1 MPVSF
6 LAFRTYEVAMELAR
20 RLPIGTRIQAVLAG
34 VDIQGLAIW
43 LLGFLL
49 VVYLG
54 LSDGGYDPL
63 VQGQIGIAIWWGLL
77 LGLAVG
83 ALPVRAI
90 PRPAQVALGAFAIYV
105 AWVGLSAIWSSSPDR
120 SLEDLARVTTYL
132 GVFALAMTLRGSKAV
147 RRMVGAVGSAIVV
160 IAIVGLASRL
170 HPSWFPGADE
180 TVSLLSATR
189 SRLAYPI
196 GYWNGLAALV
206 GVGLPLVLYLAT
218 SSKRMSVQV
227 VGAAAMPLMM
237 LTLYFTFSRGGVL
250 AAAVGM
256 AAFMA
261 LSTERIRRAATLII
275 AGIGATILILAAH
288 QRSALEEGTSNG
300 LARHQGDE
308 ILAMAIVV
316 CAGVGLIQA
325 SLVLYLRHRP
335 LPAWATPSR
344 ATSRSFLAV
353 GLTLALVLVV
363 AFIASGRASHGW
375 NEFKDSGGTGNST
388 SRLESVSSNGRVPY
402 WEVAIDEFNAHPLI
416 GGGSGSYEDWWA
428 KNRGE
433 KGGFVQDAHSLYVE
447 TLAELGIVGE
457 GLLMAF
463 LLPIFY
469 FSFRAY
475 RRASRSVR
483 TQMAAALAAML
494 AFAVGASYDWLWEL
508 PVLPVSFLLLAA
520 TVLTAGSRTSPGG
533 LNVRWRAGLVL
544 SSLLAMIA
552 IAVPLATATSLRE
565 SQAAVQAKNLQSAL
579 TKADAAANLE
589 PFAAGPHLQV
599 ALILEQEG
607 RLTDAEAAAREAVSR
622 EPDEWRSWVVLSRL
636 AAKRGQVASSIEA
649 YERAKNLNPRSAL
662 FQS

>member
-1 MPVSF
+1 
-6 LAFRTYEVAMELAR
+6 MELAR
-20 RLPIGTRIQAVLAG
+20 RFTFGAQIEEALAR
-34 VDIQGLAIW
+34 VDIQGLAVW

-54 LSDGGYDPL
+54 LSGGGYDPL
-63 VQGQIGIAIWWGLL
+63 IHGQIGIAIWWGLM

-90 PRPAQVALGAFAIYV
+90 PRPAQVALGAFAVYV

-120 SLEDLARVTTYL
+120 SLEDLARLTTYL

-147 RRMVGAVGSAIVV
+147 RRMVGAVGSGIVV

-170 HPSWFPGADE
+170 HPAWFPGADE
-180 TVSLLSATR
+180 TVNLLSATR

-206 GVGLPLVLYLAT
+206 GIGLPLVLYLAT
-218 SSKRMSVQV
+218 SSKRLGVQAI
-227 VGAAAMPLMM
+227 AAAALPVMM

-250 AAAVGM
+250 AAAVGL

-261 LSTERIRRAATLII
+261 LSTERIRRAATL
-275 AGIGATILILAAH
+275 AIGAIGAAILILAAH
-288 QRSALEEGTSNG
+288 QRSALEEGLSTG

-308 ILAMAIVV
+308 ILAMTIVV

-325 SLVLYLRHRP
+325 SLGLYLRHRP

-344 ATSRSFLAV
+344 ATSRSCLALSLVVVLVLAV
-353 GLTLALVLVV
+353 
-363 AFIASGRASHGW
+363 AFVASGRASHDW
-375 NEFKDSGGTGNST
+375 NEFKDSGGTGNVT
-388 SRLESVSSNGRVPY
+388 SRLQSVSSNGRVPY
-402 WEVAIDEFNAHPLI
+402 WEVAIDEFDAHPLV

-428 KNRGE
+428 KDRGD

-447 TLAELGIVGE
+447 TLAELGILGIA
-457 GLLMAF
+457 LLMTF
-463 LLPIFY
+463 LISVFY
-469 FSFRAY
+469 FSLRAC

-508 PVLPVSFLLLAA
+508 PVLPVTFLLLAA
-520 TVLTAGSRTSPGG
+520 TVLTAGSRAGSGG
-533 LNVRWRAGLVL
+533 LKVRWRVALVVA
-544 SSLLAMIA
+544 SLVAMIA
-552 IAVPLATATSLRE
+552 IAVPLATTASLRE
-565 SQAAVQAKNLQSAL
+565 SQKAVQGQDLQSAL
-579 TKADAAANLE
+579 TKADAAATLE

-599 ALILEQEG
+599 ALVLEQEG
-607 RLTDAEAAAREAVSR
+607 QLMDAEAAAREAVSH

-636 AAKRGQVASSIEA
+636 AAKRGKIESAVRA
-649 YERAKNLNPRSAL
+649 YERARSLNPRSAL